1 MSTQRSTTESPS
13 RRKRL
18 ADWPAGD
25 SYLALM
31 ESQLMDLAE
40 INEIGMTF
48 IRHLDAEAEAEAAK
62 GGKGLADIARSRRQ
76 LSREI
81 RLNKKLAAEIN
92 EDRKRRIAELGI
104 VQH

>member
-1 MSTQRSTTESPS
+1 MKPQRSTTESFG
-13 RRKRL
+13 RRNRL

-48 IRHLDAEAEAEAAK
+48 IRHLDAQAEALATK
-62 GGKGLADIARSRRQ
+62 GGKDLAEIARSRRQ

>member
-1 MSTQRSTTESPS
+1 MKTQPSITESS
-13 RRKRL
+13 GQRRRL

-25 SYLALM
+25 SYLAMM
-31 ESQLMDLAE
+31 ESQLIDLAE

-48 IRHLDAEAEAEAAK
+48 IRHLDAQAEALATK
-62 GGKGLADIARSRRQ
+62 GGKDLAEIARSRRQ

>member
-1 MSTQRSTTESPS
+1 MNTQLPATESS
-13 RRKRL
+13 IRRKRL

-48 IRHLDAEAEAEAAK
+48 IRHLDAQAEALATK
-62 GGKGLADIARSRRQ
+62 GGKDLADIARSRRQ

>member
-1 MSTQRSTTESPS
+1 MSTQRSTTESSS

-48 IRHLDAEAEAEAAK
+48 IRHLDAQAEAEAAK

>member
-1 MSTQRSTTESPS
+1 MKAQHSISESSSP
-13 RRKRL
+13 RRRL

-25 SYLALM
+25 SHLALM
-31 ESQLMDLAE
+31 ESQLIDLAE

-48 IRHLDAEAEAEAAK
+48 IRHLDAQAEALATK
-62 GGKGLADIARSRRQ
+62 GGKDLADIARSRRQ

>member
-1 MSTQRSTTESPS
+1 MKPQHSITESS
-13 RRKRL
+13 GRRRRL

-31 ESQLMDLAE
+31 ESQLIDLAE

-48 IRHLDAEAEAEAAK
+48 IRHLDAQAEALAVK
-62 GGKGLADIARSRRQ
+62 GGKDLAEIARSRRQ

>member
-1 MSTQRSTTESPS
+1 MSTQRSTTESSS
-13 RRKRL
+13 RRERL

-40 INEIGMTF
+40 INEIGMSF
-48 IRHLDAEAEAEAAK
+48 IRHLDAQAEAEAAK

>member
-1 MSTQRSTTESPS
+1 MTTQRSATESSS
-13 RRKRL
+13 RRTRL
-18 ADWPAGD
+18 EDWPAGD

-40 INEIGMTF
+40 INEIGMSF
-48 IRHLDAEAEAEAAK
+48 IRHLDAQAAAEAAK
-62 GGKGLADIARSRRQ
+62 GGKGLADLARSRRQ

>member
-1 MSTQRSTTESPS
+1 MSMQRRISESSSPG
-13 RRKRL
+13 RRL

-25 SYLALM
+25 SYLEM
-31 ESQLMDLAE
+31 IESQLMDLAE
-40 INEIGMTF
+40 LNEIGMTF
-48 IRHLDAEAEAEAAK
+48 IRQLDAQALADK
-62 GGKGLADIARSRRQ
+62 SGKELADIARSRRQ